1 MAQPGEG
8 RFAGGRLYYRMWPAE
23 QKARGQ
29 VVISH
34 GYAEHGG
41 RYGHVARWLNRR
53 ALTVWAPD
61 HRGHGRSEG
70 DRANIESVAAA
81 VSDLDLFVDLVRREA
96 PDGPLYLIGH
106 SMGGLVA
113 AAYAE
118 EHQER
123 LAGLALSGALLHVP
137 PELVALADLDEIP
150 DLGLADAVSQ
160 DPAVV
165 QAYKDDPLVYLGPP
179 PRDFLRSA
187 ASVDTVA
194 ERLPELTVPVLVMH
208 GSADLL
214 VSPQALKRVVAG
226 VSSDDLT
233 AILWPGMWHEIFN
246 EPGQEDVLDV
256 LGGWITRRLPG

>member
-1 MAQPGEG
+1 MGEPVEG
-8 RFAGGRLYYRMWPAE
+8 RFAGGRLYYQTWPAPE
-23 QKARGQ
+23 EAKGQ

-41 RYGHVARWLNRR
+41 RYAHVARSLNRR

-81 VSDLDLFVDLVRREA
+81 VSDLDLLVDLVRQEA
-96 PDGPLYLIGH
+96 PEGPLYLLGH
-106 SMGGLVA
+106 SMGGLIA
-113 AAYAE
+113 TAYAE

-137 PELVALADLDEIP
+137 PELLALADLDDIP

-165 QAYKDDPLVYLGPP
+165 RAYKDDPLVYLGPP

-187 ASVDTVA
+187 VSVDTVV

-214 VSPQALKRVVAG
+214 VSPQALKRVVVG

-233 AILWPGMWHEIFN
+233 AVLWPGMWHEIFN
-246 EPGQEDVLDV
+246 EPGQQDVIDA
-256 LGGWITRRLPG
+256 LGGWITKRLPG